1 MRTPAGRQP
10 SVHRCVRRFH
20 FHRTAAV
27 IIARINDIERD
38 VDSRDEEAFERSTIG
53 QVCGTGPRRRGNY
66 ARVITPRDIN
76 HVDSELSR
84 AAKLVARDRSRCSHL
99 RGTRH
104 IRLPDN
110 DRIGSSIG
118 FPPRFHPPVFVLVSC
133 EARRGLSQRC
143 ASFSFPSS
151 LPFPASFR
159 RAEGRLP
166 GSGLK
171 LQQRFHELTI
181 SAKTPARL

>member
-1 MRTPAGRQP
+1 MTSSATLIRGSFPKIDN
-10 SVHRCVRRFH
+10 RF
-20 FHRTAAV
+20 A
-27 IIARINDIERD
+27 
-38 VDSRDEEAFERSTIG
+38 
-53 QVCGTGPRRRGNY
+53 GTGPRRRGNY

-76 HVDSELSR
+76 HVDSGLSR
-84 AAKLVARDRSRCSHL
+84 AAKLVARCDRLRCGHL
-99 RGTRH
+99 RGRH
-104 IRLPDN
+104 IRVPDN

-118 FPPRFHPPVFVLVSC
+118 FPPRPRFMLF
-133 EARRGLSQRC
+133 ARRGLSQRC

-159 RAEGRLP
+159 RAEGRLL
-166 GSGLK
+166 GTGLK